1 MNKWSLATYV
11 AIAAGALI
19 EEINIRGQTPEIVK
33 RLDDLLVRLPT
44 HFEQKRVFG
53 EPPVTENFIT
63 RRLEAHK
70 LKRERWIQ
78 AGRLTAESKIWEV
91 IKITNAMGELEHGF
105 FTL

>member
-19 EEINIRGQTPEIVK
+19 EEVNLRGPSPEIVE
-33 RLDDLLVRLPT
+33 RLDKLLAKLPS
-44 HFEQKRVFG
+44 HFEQKRMFG
-53 EPPVTENFIT
+53 EPPVTENFIA

-70 LKRERWIQ
+70 LKRDRWIA

-91 IKITNAMGELEHGF
+91 IKITNAMGEVIQPR
-105 FTL
+105 